1 MSLSDEIGWVE
12 AFESVTIPK
21 QCTSLK
27 THTFLHS
34 AQLSAEAAH
43 NSELNEL

>member
-1 MSLSDEIGWVE
+1 MSLSAEIGWAE
-12 AFESVTIPK
+12 AFELVTIQK

-27 THTFLHS
+27 THTFFHS
-34 AQLSAEAAH
+34 AQLNAEAAH